1 MQRFS
6 STLLLIASATIAA
19 AFAFPAPAKAAK
31 LKMVCEN
38 PRREYVLTFDEA
50 ANTVFAD
57 ETQYRVLAV
66 EKTKSRL
73 LVTGLTV
80 NDGPTFRAHFRPYKK
95 IEFFSDNQLTQTD
108 GCR

>member
-1 MQRFS
+1 MQRS
-6 STLLLIASATIAA
+6 LALLRIASAMIAV

-31 LKMVCEN
+31 LKMICEN

-57 ETQYRVLAV
+57 ETRYRVLAV
-66 EKTKSRL
+66 ERTKSWL